1 MAMIVSRWA
10 IHILFFVFIVC
21 SATAGE
27 TDAADDFSVAAEI
40 DRLEQAGDYD
50 QAIRVA
56 QTALTA
62 AEKKSGA
69 NGLPVGKASLALARL
84 YVTKEKNVNAAP
96 IIKQAAEILDAIDD
110 REHPEVADALTELA
124 LIYQMEGRHTEAIPV
139 YKRALIILNRE
150 TDKIKQ
156 HAQRISG
163 RAKEPL
169 KELET
174 APDVAASAERPSA
187 DIAQNAAKDNELE
200 HQQAIQEEPKRQL
213 PDIAAPLVETKE
225 SAQSAPAPTV
235 TSSQETAPVA
245 QSDEQFAPKP
255 QDTRQAEAKVEQ
267 SPLSVAE
274 SKDPEPEKAYGDQ
287 TVKIDAEKNRGERE
301 GQLTQANTPDAPHSK
316 SPAFAWIEIN
326 RRVAEPS
333 TQSSEF
339 MDGLDIVYYRKMADE
354 EKIVDAL
361 NTKRIQYQVVKSQT
375 SKRYPSNAIACGPDT
390 SVDALKYLAHTMI
403 DSGIPLKGVVQFKNP
418 KQKKQRLEIF
428 TLMKESEETEAIDTP
443 PLTHEQIDRMPSC
456 PQNMQNAQ
464 N

>member
-1 MAMIVSRWA
+1 MGMMVSRWA

-21 SATAGE
+21 PATAGE
-27 TDAADDFSVAAEI
+27 TDTADDFSAVAAEI

-62 AEKKSGA
+62 AEKKSGS
-69 NGLPVGKASLALARL
+69 NGLPLGKASLALARL
-84 YVTKEKNVNAAP
+84 YVTKEKDVKAAP
-96 IIKQAAEILDAIDD
+96 IIKQAANIFNDIDD
-110 REHPEVADALTELA
+110 REHPEVADALNELA
-124 LIYQMEGRHTEAIPV
+124 LIYQMQGRHTEAIPV
-139 YKRALIILNRE
+139 YKRVLIILNRE
-150 TDKIKQ
+150 ADRIRQ
-156 HAQRISG
+156 HAQSISG
-163 RAKEPL
+163 RAAEPL

-174 APDVAASAERPSA
+174 APAPGAPAERPSA
-187 DIAQNAAKDNELE
+187 DIAQNPAKDNELE
-200 HQQAIQEEPKRQL
+200 HQQAIQEETKRQL
-213 PDIAAPLVETKE
+213 PEIAAPLVETKE
-225 SAQSAPAPTV
+225 SAQSEP
-235 TSSQETAPVA
+235 APVA
-245 QSDEQFAPKP
+245 LQSDEQFAPKP
-255 QDTRQAEAKVEQ
+255 QDTREAEAKVEQ
-267 SPLSVAE
+267 SPLSVTG
-274 SKDPEPEKAYGDQ
+274 SKDPESEKAEGEQ
-287 TVKIDAEKNRGERE
+287 NAEIDASRTRGEPE

-316 SPAFAWIEIN
+316 SPAFSWIEID

-333 TQSSEF
+333 TQSSQF
-339 MDGLDIVYYRKMADE
+339 MDGLDIVYYRKAADE
-354 EKIVDAL
+354 EKIIDAL

-390 SVDALKYLAHTMI
+390 SVDALKYLAHTLI

-418 KQKKQRLEIF
+418 KQKKQRLEIY

>member
-21 SATAGE
+21 PAIAGE
-27 TDAADDFSVAAEI
+27 RDTADDFSVAAEI

-69 NGLPVGKASLALARL
+69 KGLPVGKASLALARL

-110 REHPEVADALTELA
+110 REHPEVADVLTELA
-124 LIYQMEGRHTEAIPV
+124 LIYQMQGRHTEAIPV

-156 HAQRISG
+156 HAQSISG
-163 RAKEPL
+163 RAKEPH

-174 APDVAASAERPSA
+174 APAVAAPAERPST

-200 HQQAIQEEPKRQL
+200 HQQAIQEEPK
-213 PDIAAPLVETKE
+213 
-225 SAQSAPAPTV
+225 
-235 TSSQETAPVA
+235 
-245 QSDEQFAPKP
+245 P
-255 QDTRQAEAKVEQ
+255 QDIREAEAKVEQ

-274 SKDPEPEKAYGDQ
+274 SKDPEPEKVYGDQ
-287 TVKIDAEKNRGERE
+287 TAKIDAEKNRGELE
-301 GQLTQANTPDAPHSK
+301 GQLTQPNTPDAPHSK
-316 SPAFAWIEIN
+316 NPAFAWID

-339 MDGLDIVYYRKMADE
+339 MEGLDIVYYRKTADGG
-354 EKIVDAL
+354 KIVDAL

-390 SVDALKYLAHTMI
+390 PVDALKYLAHTMI

>member
-1 MAMIVSRWA
+1 MATIVSRWA

-21 SATAGE
+21 PVTAGE
-27 TDAADDFSVAAEI
+27 TDTADDFSVAAEI

-56 QTALTA
+56 QSALTA

-84 YVTKEKNVNAAP
+84 YVTKEKNVKAAP

-124 LIYQMEGRHTEAIPV
+124 LIYQMQGRHTEAIPV

-156 HAQRISG
+156 HAQSISD
-163 RAKEPL
+163 RAKEPF

-174 APDVAASAERPSA
+174 ASDVAAPAERPSA

-200 HQQAIQEEPKRQL
+200 HQQAIQEETKRQL

-225 SAQSAPAPTV
+225 SAQSAPAPAV
-235 TSSQETAPVA
+235 TPSQEAAPVA

-255 QDTRQAEAKVEQ
+255 QDTREAEAKVEQ

-274 SKDPEPEKAYGDQ
+274 SKDPEPEKAYDDQ
-287 TVKIDAEKNRGERE
+287 TAKIDAEKSRGELE
-301 GQLTQANTPDAPHSK
+301 GQLTQPNTPDAPHSK
-316 SPAFAWIEIN
+316 SPAFAWID

-339 MDGLDIVYYRKMADE
+339 MDGLDIVYYRKAADE

-418 KQKKQRLEIF
+418 KQKRQRLEIF